1 MEEDLK
7 EVEDNPEYV
16 DIEKKA
22 YNVIQ
27 EITDQ
32 NITEPYLQQIYLE
45 NTDEAIKE
53 LHIVRQKKQW
63 KKEYEHDLLMA
74 FWFAID
80 MQNIELANK
89 LINWDLSIRYI
100 AVLAIRGLKERP
112 KNFKVRHQNK
122 VLGMKRFMNFQES
135 QKQHAEQVFAAFNS
149 GQGEPE

>member
-1 MEEDLK
+1 
-7 EVEDNPEYV
+7 
-16 DIEKKA
+16 
-22 YNVIQ
+22 
-27 EITDQ
+27 
-32 NITEPYLQQIYLE
+32 
-45 NTDEAIKE
+45 
-53 LHIVRQKKQW
+53 
-63 KKEYEHDLLMA
+63 
-74 FWFAID
+74 

-149 GQGEPE
+149 GQGEPEQDDAKSENSDNLGVPVELGNSESRKIEHGKNGADDVKGVQGDLQ

>member
-1 MEEDLK
+1 MFNICRKKRTDDCIEDLNIYTGLDDAQLKAMEEDLK
-7 EVEDNPEYV
+7 EVEDNPEYE
-16 DIEKKA
+16 DIEKNV
-22 YNVIQ
+22 YNVLE

-32 NITEPYLQQIYLE
+32 NITEPYLQQIYLG

-63 KKEYEHDLLMA
+63 KKEYEHDILMA

-100 AVLAIRGLKERP
+100 AILAIKGLKERP
-112 KNFKVRHQNK
+112 KNFKVRH
-122 VLGMKRFMNFQES
+122 
-135 QKQHAEQVFAAFNS
+135 
-149 GQGEPE
+149 